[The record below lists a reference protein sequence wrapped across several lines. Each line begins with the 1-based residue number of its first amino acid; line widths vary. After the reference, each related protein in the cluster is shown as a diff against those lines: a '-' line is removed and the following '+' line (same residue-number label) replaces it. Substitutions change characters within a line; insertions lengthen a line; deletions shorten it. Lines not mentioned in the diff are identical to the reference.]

1 MKNVTEYNAAPEFDK
16 FREVDAAELAEIIRD
31 IRASEHTAT
40 TEWARD
46 GWETDI
52 AASNRAAELMDDFG
66 HRVFVAQDEDGSY
79 FATEPSVE
87 MILVESAEVYLAD
100 FMEDGTTKRGLF
112 YRGMRVTTAGCPSPA
127 QNSGF
132 YRGKEWVRQVSD
144 SEPSDSEPRASR

>member
-1 MKNVTEYNAAPEFDK
+1 MKNVTEYTAAPEFDK
-16 FREVDAAELAEIIRD
+16 FREVDAAELAEIIRE
-31 IRASEHTAT
+31 IRDSEHTAT

-52 AASNRAAELMDDFG
+52 AASTRAAELMDG
-66 HRVFVAQDEDGSY
+66 HRVFVAQDEDGYY
-79 FATEPSVE
+79 FATEPRSVE

-100 FMEDGTTKRGLF
+100 FVEEGVTKRGLF
-112 YRGMRVTTAGCPSPA
+112 YRGQRVTTAGCPSPA